1 MTIRELTKTDLD
13 ACVSL
18 YMKTY
23 NAPPWSC
30 NWTSDKALKYL
41 TEYTERTRFVGF
53 VLLDDNEIV
62 GAMFGHSKTWWTQDL
77 LYVDELFVSPAK
89 QRSGYGKRLLDYTE
103 NYAREQGYEVL
114 TLMTNKYMPAMKFY
128 SGINYIHAEHFVFLF
143 KPL

>member
-1 MTIRELTKTDLD
+1 MNIRKLTQTDLD
-13 ACVSL
+13 ACVNL
-18 YMKTY
+18 YMKAY
-23 NAPPWSC
+23 NAPPWSY
-30 NWTSDKALKYL
+30 NWTYDKALKYL
-41 TEYTERTRFVGF
+41 AEYVDRTRFVGF
-53 VLLDDNEIV
+53 VLLDEGEIV

-103 NYAREQGYEVL
+103 DYAREQGYEVI